1 MKNGFYSD
9 LNRGTVLRGARRCM
23 ALLLA
28 LLMLVPA
35 NLATVLAEGTA
46 GAQETRTLRY
56 VGDLAPHKH
65 TDACRNKDGKL
76 VCGIVEGE
84 YYHEHNQYCRDE
96 AGNLVCGLKEK
107 KPHHHT
113 DSCYK
118 EEKKLVCGLEE
129 TAGHQH
135 GEGCY
140 TEKREL
146 TCGLEETAGHQHG
159 ADCYTRTL
167 TCGLE
172 ETAGHQHGEGCY
184 ERRLTC
190 TEEHEHTADCPHED
204 VLVCGKAEGE
214 GAHAHTD
221 ACYTDALTC
230 GKAEGEGAHAHG
242 DACYTVTR
250 ELTCGLEEG
259 AGAHAHTG
267 DCWKTSKVLTCS
279 EGEPVVIDGVT
290 FKIQTLTSS
299 ASDWKEEDVTVQS
312 VAEELTEEEPASEEP
327 VAEETIAEETAEE
340 DNIGEES
347 TAEETAAEDSAEE
360 ETVAEEAVAEETAT
374 EETVVEEPA
383 EEETVET
390 GPAEEIVEEA
400 VEAVEAAEAA
410 EAVEPEDRTFEYAI
424 RGAQEVALS
433 EVFQA
438 LEVVADGE
446 WAGFAAGIEAV
457 EVSNPEALWLEE
469 TENDWTLR
477 AMREPGAGDA
487 LTAALADGSKITVEI
502 TAYGDTEA
510 SAKNDAVVISTVDD
524 MYLPEEASA
533 EAVMPAGEAAPA
545 QMLDVPDPGE
555 DAESVCRVFD
565 IELANVDAQ
574 EYEGFDVAVNL
585 DEDVVGADFKLYQ
598 VQGDVATDLTDT
610 LELNSQ
616 VGADGLESVSGFT
629 FRTDDFAQFVLCY
642 SLETYYKTVEGGTYK
657 ITVNFDEAAQIPF
670 GSELKVREIQP
681 GAEEFQHYLAESA
694 AQLGVQS
701 AAVTFARFFDIEIVK
716 DGEKVEPKAP
726 VQVTIAYQD
735 ALELGDEDQ
744 LNVVHF
750 ADAGTEVIEGVSVTD
765 DGTEIS
771 YEQGS
776 FSVTGTIVTAPV
788 DEHAYVM
795 VIHHTDGKYYVVEND
810 ATLRQ
815 IDDEDIVFAADGKTV
830 ESVKMVNPLFW
841 TYSTYGGKHN
851 LWFNLDAR
859 DYTDIGLPKAYTRR
873 YIKVDSASGYVDLDD
888 TDFTTERPVDYAG
901 NRLGYNGNYVGVADS
916 GKNLS
921 ICGKASEANAAEVYF
936 AQAQVSDNI
945 GARNHTVNH
954 IDISIEGKAS
964 LKFPLAYGTY
974 KLQEVDA
981 NGEPTG
987 NYRANDLE
995 VTEEK
1000 PVTILAEEPVDVTA
1014 DDMKKVTLTTS
1025 VMKNGTK
1032 VNIDDAYIVTGYS
1045 RNKAGS
1051 EGASNNV
1058 GQIRLEGSFKVAD
1071 MKDLGLDPVP
1081 SSYSDPND
1089 QYICDKRKEHRI
1101 YYDLSVIKPMTFHL
1115 IYEDPETGKKYAVMK
1130 GNEPFNVTIDVS
1142 MATSF
1147 DFWDDGNEC
1156 PGVKAELTGNTV
1168 ATWRRGGIPDN
1179 SSWTITWGNGG
1190 DGGPGMDFSM
1200 KAPAEADNESQ
1211 NIVALEVMKTVQ
1223 DKDGNTL
1230 SLRDGTDCTINVYKG
1245 TKDACDNKVHEK
1257 EINVG
1262 TGGVGM
1268 IYDYDV
1274 TGSADYSQPL
1284 YWRVSEDPASVED
1297 ELYDTDDH
1305 KWLYDSTRVVTEY
1318 VWHQDGDP
1326 KLHPAQPYTKDDAGE
1341 FFSDAEVL
1349 GRYKSGNSNLFN
1361 GFLEFYVYNI
1371 YKPEAG
1377 KKQETA
1383 PYEGTGVLGGVKV
1396 GDEITYEISYWNYKK
1411 KPATITIVDTLDE
1424 NVELVEDEGKTT
1436 AGFQKDGNRIT
1447 WTLNDVLAGEE
1458 GTVTLTVKVKDAA
1471 QTAGKVVNKDATVEV
1486 DNDDAYTLD
1495 TVENPVPEVP
1505 QKQET
1510 APYAGTGVLGGVKV
1524 GDEITYE
1531 ISYKNYKAE
1540 AADIVIVDT
1549 LDANVEFVSATRD
1562 GVHEDGIVT
1571 WTLNQVPAGDSG
1583 TVALTVKVLE
1593 GALES
1598 KGGEGKVVN
1607 GGENA
1612 TVKVGNDNEY
1622 TLNEVENPVPEV
1634 PQKKETVPYE
1644 GTGVLGGVKVGD
1656 EITYEISYKNY
1667 KAEAA
1672 DIVIKDKLDANV
1684 EFVSASNGGA
1694 NNSGTVEWTIASVP
1708 AGESGTVT
1716 LTVQVLDTALESH
1729 DPKGPGKVVNGG
1741 DTATVKVGNDHEYTL
1756 NTVENPV
1763 PEPPEKKETAPYV
1776 GTEALGAVKPGDA
1789 ITYTITYE
1797 NYKADAADVVIRDTL
1812 DTHVK
1817 FVSAD
1822 NGGQNKGSTVEWT
1835 IKAVPAGTSGTV
1847 SLTVQVLDTAL
1858 ESHNP
1863 NGPGKVVNGGDT
1875 ATVKVGNDQE
1885 FELNEVENPVPEPPH
1900 KQETSPYE
1908 GNGVLGAV
1916 QVGDTITYKI
1926 SYRNYKNTAADV
1938 VIKDK
1943 LDTHVEFVEASD
1955 EGQNK
1960 DGTVE
1965 WTIASVPANTE
1976 GFVTLTVQ
1984 VLESAKVPAGPG
1996 MVVNGGDTATVKVG
2010 NDNEYTLEK
2019 VVNPVLPSKQEVS
2032 PYEGLDDLG
2041 AVKVGDEITY
2051 EIHYVNYTDETADI
2065 VIVDTLDPNVTYVD
2079 SDPTGIL
2086 EGNTV
2091 KWTIESVESGVKGSV
2106 RLTVKVLDTALVSH
2120 KPAGPG
2126 KVVNGGDGTTITV
2139 GTESAI
2145 KLNTVENPVPEPPHK
2160 KEIVPYKGTGELS
2173 AVQVGTEITYEI
2185 SYRNYKTEAAD
2196 IVIADTLDENV
2207 EFVSASD
2214 SGWNDNG
2221 VVRWT
2226 LKGVEAGKEDKVT
2239 LTVKVL
2245 EGALESKGGLGKVVN
2260 GGDTATVKVGNDN
2273 VFTLEEVSNPVPESP
2288 EKRETVPTP
2297 PDGTEGKG
2305 LLGPVK
2311 VGEKITY
2318 KISFKNYKKQDA
2330 KIVVKD
2336 QLDEHVKYVSSDS
2349 DGAHDGSANG
2359 GVVTWTFDAVPADG
2373 EREVTVTV
2381 EVLPSAQVPDGPG
2394 KVINGGDT
2402 ATVKVGDDMEFKL
2415 DTVENPVPPV
2425 KRETAPYDQT
2435 KGEELG
2441 AVKVGDEITYKIFY
2455 ANYLNEAAT
2464 ITIKDKLDA
2473 HVEFVEA
2480 SDGGV
2485 NDGGVVEWA
2494 IADVPAGEKGSVTL
2508 TVKVLEGALESNNGE
2523 GKVVN
2528 GGEGTTVKVGD
2539 RHEYTLEPV
2548 ENPVPEEPVK
2558 QETAPYNQA
2567 KGEEPGAV
2575 KVGDVITYTIS
2586 YKNYKTDK
2594 ADVVIKDTLDEH
2606 VSFESASDGGVNDGG
2621 VVKWTIADVP
2631 AGEKGS
2637 VTLTVKV
2644 LEGALES
2651 KGGEGKVVNG
2661 GEGATVKVGND
2672 QEYTLNEV
2680 ENPVPETPTKQET
2693 APYDQTK
2700 GEKPG
2705 AVKVGDTITYTI
2717 SYTNYKKTDATVT
2730 IVDALD
2736 KNVEFVEASTGST
2749 YKDKNDTD
2757 TQHTVTWTL
2766 ENVKPGM
2773 SGTVTLKVR
2782 VLEGALKSKGG
2793 EGKVVNGGETAT
2805 VKVGEDHEYT
2815 LNEVENPVPEP
2826 PEKKEI
2832 TPYEGTGV
2840 LGGVKVGDKI
2850 TYEISYRNYNST
2862 GTADIE
2868 IVDKLDGHVAFS
2880 EASEGGKHENGVVT
2894 WKLEAVPAGTEGKV
2908 TLTVVVLEGA
2918 LQSMGGKGKVINGGD
2933 TATVKVGND
2942 NAYTL
2947 NEVENPV
2954 PEPPE
2959 KKEITPFEGTG
2970 LLGAVKAGQEITY
2983 EISYKNYK
2991 NVAATVAIKDTL
3003 DEHVEFVSASDE
3015 GAHDGAETGGVVN
3028 WKLGPID
3035 AGKEGTVTLTVKVLE
3050 SAEVSNG
3057 GPGKVI
3063 NGGDTATVQVG
3074 EDHEYTLNTVVNPL
3088 LPQKQET
3095 EPYEGNGVLGGVK
3108 VGEEITYEIFYANY
3122 LDEAAEIVIKDTLD
3136 VNVEF
3141 VSASDGGEEAG
3152 GVVTWTLKDV
3162 EAGKTGK
3169 VTLTVKVLEG
3179 ALESNGGPG
3188 KMVNGGDNATV
3199 KVGNDQEYTL
3209 NEVENPV
3216 PEVPNKQEIKPYE
3229 GNGVLGGVK
3238 VGEEITYEISYKNY
3252 KADAADIVIKDTLD
3266 KNVEFVDA
3274 SNDGEE
3280 AKGVVTWTLKAVP
3293 AGKEGK
3299 VTLTVKVLESAL
3311 ESNGGPAKVV
3321 NGGENATV
3329 KVGEDH
3335 EYTLNEVENPVPEVP
3350 NKQEVEPYKGI
3361 GVLGSVKV
3369 DDEIAYEISYKN
3381 YKAEAADIVIVD
3393 TLDKNVEFVSA
3404 SDDGEEAEGVVTWT
3418 LKAVPAGKEGKVTL
3432 TVKVLKG
3439 ALKSNGGPGKVV
3451 NGGENA
3457 TVKVGEDHEYTLN
3470 EVENPVVPGKHET
3483 APYKGTGVLGPV
3495 KVGDEITYAIDYRN
3509 YKADKADIVIK
3520 DKLDKHVE
3528 FVSATDDGVEKDGVV
3543 TWTLKDVPADK
3554 EDSVYLT
3561 VRVLESARIGNGGP
3575 GKVLNGGD
3583 TATVKVGNDDEYS
3596 LNEVEN
3602 PVVPNKQETAPYKGN
3617 GVLGGVKVGDEIT
3630 YTIGY
3635 RNYKAE
3641 AADIVITD
3649 TLDKNVEFVS
3659 ASDDGVEK
3667 DGVVT
3672 WTLKAVPAD
3681 KESTVTLKVK
3691 VLESALKS
3699 NGGPAKVV
3707 NGGDNAT
3714 VQVGDDPA
3722 YTLNEVENPVPEAPY
3737 KREVVP
3743 YKGDGVLGAV
3753 KVGEEITYEI
3763 SYRNYKTEKA
3773 DIVIIDTLD
3782 KNVEFVSASD
3792 KGVEKDGVVTWT
3804 LEGVEAGKES
3814 TVTLTVKVLEGALKS
3829 NGGPAK
3835 VVNGGDNA
3843 TVQVGNDAARTLNEV
3858 ENPVPE
3864 RPNKQEVV
3872 PYEGNGVLGAVK
3884 VGDEITYEIN
3894 YRNYKTE
3901 RADIVIK
3908 DTLDKNVEFVSASD
3922 GGKNAGGAVTWTIK
3936 DVEAGKEGKVTL
3948 TVKVLKG
3955 ALKSNKGPGK
3965 VVNGGDNATVQVGN
3979 DNAYTLNQVENP
3991 VPEAPQKREVKPYK
4005 GTGKLGSVKVG
4016 DTITYE
4022 ISYRNYKTEKAD
4034 IVIVDTLDK
4043 NVQFVSASDG
4053 GVNAKGVVTWTLKG
4067 VEAGKEGKVTLK
4079 VKVLEGALKSNK
4091 GPGKVVNG
4099 GDNATVQVG
4108 NDNAYTLNQV
4118 ENPVSDPTTGDTTTT
4133 TTQTTTLTGH
4143 KIWDDEGDVHG
4154 LRPQSITLQL
4164 LADGTPVSATPEW
4177 SDTDTD
4183 DWTFTYR
4190 NLRATTG
4197 SGITIHYTVQE
4208 VPVEGY
4214 ECEIDGMTIT
4224 NHLIPREPES
4234 YVDLS
4239 GVKTWVDDD
4248 NADGKRPEA
4257 ITVRLYR
4264 DGQVIDVKKV
4274 TEADGWKY
4282 SFGRLPADDGFGKV
4296 FTYVLREDGVEGY
4309 YARYNGMNV
4318 TNTLLPETP
4327 QKEPIVH
4334 KGTPRPDF
4342 SKFTETMWDELLE
4355 LLGYDTPLFG
4365 MLATGDETPV
4375 YPYVFGGIGALAMLA
4390 WLALERR
4397 KRNAAK

>member
-1 MKNGFYSD
+1 M
-9 LNRGTVLRGARRCM
+9 
-23 ALLLA
+23 
-28 LLMLVPA
+28 
-35 NLATVLAEGTA
+35 
-46 GAQETRTLRY
+46 
-56 VGDLAPHKH
+56 
-65 TDACRNKDGKL
+65 
-76 VCGIVEGE
+76 E
-84 YYHEHNQYCRDE
+84 Y
-96 AGNLVCGLKEK
+96 
-107 KPHHHT
+107 
-113 DSCYK
+113 
-118 EEKKLVCGLEE
+118 
-129 TAGHQH
+129 
-135 GEGCY
+135 
-140 TEKREL
+140 
-146 TCGLEETAGHQHG
+146 
-159 ADCYTRTL
+159 
-167 TCGLE
+167 
-172 ETAGHQHGEGCY
+172 
-184 ERRLTC
+184 
-190 TEEHEHTADCPHED
+190 
-204 VLVCGKAEGE
+204 
-214 GAHAHTD
+214 
-221 ACYTDALTC
+221 
-230 GKAEGEGAHAHG
+230 
-242 DACYTVTR
+242 
-250 ELTCGLEEG
+250 
-259 AGAHAHTG
+259 
-267 DCWKTSKVLTCS
+267 
-279 EGEPVVIDGVT
+279 I
-290 FKIQTLTSS
+290 SS
-299 ASDWKEEDVTVQS
+299 
-312 VAEELTEEEPASEEP
+312 
-327 VAEETIAEETAEE
+327 
-340 DNIGEES
+340 
-347 TAEETAAEDSAEE
+347 
-360 ETVAEEAVAEETAT
+360 
-374 EETVVEEPA
+374 
-383 EEETVET
+383 
-390 GPAEEIVEEA
+390 
-400 VEAVEAAEAA
+400 
-410 EAVEPEDRTFEYAI
+410 
-424 RGAQEVALS
+424 
-433 EVFQA
+433 
-438 LEVVADGE
+438 
-446 WAGFAAGIEAV
+446 
-457 EVSNPEALWLEE
+457 
-469 TENDWTLR
+469 
-477 AMREPGAGDA
+477 
-487 LTAALADGSKITVEI
+487 
-502 TAYGDTEA
+502 
-510 SAKNDAVVISTVDD
+510 
-524 MYLPEEASA
+524 
-533 EAVMPAGEAAPA
+533 
-545 QMLDVPDPGE
+545 
-555 DAESVCRVFD
+555 
-565 IELANVDAQ
+565 
-574 EYEGFDVAVNL
+574 
-585 DEDVVGADFKLYQ
+585 
-598 VQGDVATDLTDT
+598 
-610 LELNSQ
+610 
-616 VGADGLESVSGFT
+616 
-629 FRTDDFAQFVLCY
+629 
-642 SLETYYKTVEGGTYK
+642 
-657 ITVNFDEAAQIPF
+657 
-670 GSELKVREIQP
+670 
-681 GAEEFQHYLAESA
+681 
-694 AQLGVQS
+694 
-701 AAVTFARFFDIEIVK
+701 
-716 DGEKVEPKAP
+716 
-726 VQVTIAYQD
+726 
-735 ALELGDEDQ
+735 
-744 LNVVHF
+744 
-750 ADAGTEVIEGVSVTD
+750 
-765 DGTEIS
+765 
-771 YEQGS
+771 
-776 FSVTGTIVTAPV
+776 
-788 DEHAYVM
+788 
-795 VIHHTDGKYYVVEND
+795 
-810 ATLRQ
+810 
-815 IDDEDIVFAADGKTV
+815 
-830 ESVKMVNPLFW
+830 
-841 TYSTYGGKHN
+841 
-851 LWFNLDAR
+851 
-859 DYTDIGLPKAYTRR
+859 
-873 YIKVDSASGYVDLDD
+873 
-888 TDFTTERPVDYAG
+888 
-901 NRLGYNGNYVGVADS
+901 
-916 GKNLS
+916 
-921 ICGKASEANAAEVYF
+921 
-936 AQAQVSDNI
+936 SDN
-945 GARNHTVNH
+945 
-954 IDISIEGKAS
+954 
-964 LKFPLAYGTY
+964 
-974 KLQEVDA
+974 
-981 NGEPTG
+981 
-987 NYRANDLE
+987 
-995 VTEEK
+995 
-1000 PVTILAEEPVDVTA
+1000 
-1014 DDMKKVTLTTS
+1014 
-1025 VMKNGTK
+1025 
-1032 VNIDDAYIVTGYS
+1032 
-1045 RNKAGS
+1045 GS
-1051 EGASNNV
+1051 
-1058 GQIRLEGSFKVAD
+1058 
-1071 MKDLGLDPVP
+1071 
-1081 SSYSDPND
+1081 
-1089 QYICDKRKEHRI
+1089 H
-1101 YYDLSVIKPMTFHL
+1101 
-1115 IYEDPETGKKYAVMK
+1115 
-1130 GNEPFNVTIDVS
+1130 
-1142 MATSF
+1142 
-1147 DFWDDGNEC
+1147 
-1156 PGVKAELTGNTV
+1156 
-1168 ATWRRGGIPDN
+1168 
-1179 SSWTITWGNGG
+1179 
-1190 DGGPGMDFSM
+1190 
-1200 KAPAEADNESQ
+1200 
-1211 NIVALEVMKTVQ
+1211 
-1223 DKDGNTL
+1223 
-1230 SLRDGTDCTINVYKG
+1230 
-1245 TKDACDNKVHEK
+1245 
-1257 EINVG
+1257 
-1262 TGGVGM
+1262 TGGV
-1268 IYDYDV
+1268 
-1274 TGSADYSQPL
+1274 
-1284 YWRVSEDPASVED
+1284 
-1297 ELYDTDDH
+1297 
-1305 KWLYDSTRVVTEY
+1305 
-1318 VWHQDGDP
+1318 
-1326 KLHPAQPYTKDDAGE
+1326 
-1341 FFSDAEVL
+1341 
-1349 GRYKSGNSNLFN
+1349 
-1361 GFLEFYVYNI
+1361 
-1371 YKPEAG
+1371 
-1377 KKQETA
+1377 
-1383 PYEGTGVLGGVKV
+1383 
-1396 GDEITYEISYWNYKK
+1396 
-1411 KPATITIVDTLDE
+1411 
-1424 NVELVEDEGKTT
+1424 
-1436 AGFQKDGNRIT
+1436 
-1447 WTLNDVLAGEE
+1447 
-1458 GTVTLTVKVKDAA
+1458 
-1471 QTAGKVVNKDATVEV
+1471 
-1486 DNDDAYTLD
+1486 
-1495 TVENPVPEVP
+1495 
-1505 QKQET
+1505 
-1510 APYAGTGVLGGVKV
+1510 
-1524 GDEITYE
+1524 
-1531 ISYKNYKAE
+1531 
-1540 AADIVIVDT
+1540 
-1549 LDANVEFVSATRD
+1549 
-1562 GVHEDGIVT
+1562 VT
-1571 WTLNQVPAGDSG
+1571 WTLEGVAAGAEG
-1583 TVALTVKVLE
+1583 TVSLTVKVLE
-1593 GALES
+1593 GALDS

-1607 GGENA
+1607 GGDNA

-1634 PQKKETVPYE
+1634 PQKKETAPYE

-1672 DIVIKDKLDANV
+1672 DIVIKDKLD
-1684 EFVSASNGGA
+1684 EKVSFKSATNDGSEADGVV
-1694 NNSGTVEWTIASVP
+1694 TWTLSQVP

-1716 LTVQVLDTALESH
+1716 LTVQVLEGALES
-1729 DPKGPGKVVNGG
+1729 KGGDGKVVNGG
-1741 DTATVKVGNDHEYTL
+1741 ENATVKVGNDNEYTL
-1756 NTVENPV
+1756 NKVENPV
-1763 PEPPEKKETAPYV
+1763 PEPPEKKETAPYE
-1776 GTEALGAVKPGDA
+1776 GTEALGAVKVGDA
-1789 ITYTITYE
+1789 ITYTISYK
-1797 NYKADAADVVIRDTL
+1797 NYKAETADVVIKDQL
-1812 DTHVK
+1812 DTHVQ
-1817 FVSAD
+1817 FVSAS
-1822 NGGQNKGSTVEWT
+1822 NGGVYEDGTVKWT

-1858 ESHNP
+1858 ESHDP
-1863 NGPGKVVNGGDT
+1863 KGPGKVVNGGDT

-1900 KQETSPYE
+1900 KREISPYE

-1916 QVGDTITYKI
+1916 QVDDPITGQITYEIEYK
-1926 SYRNYKNTAADV
+1926 NYKSEPVDI

-1943 LDTHVEFVEASD
+1943 LDAHVKFVSASD
-1955 EGQNK
+1955 EGAHSGEEAG
-1960 DGTVE
+1960 GTVE

-1976 GFVTLTVQ
+1976 GFVTLTVK

-2010 NDNEYTLEK
+2010 NDHEYTLEK

-2051 EIHYVNYTDETADI
+2051 EINYVNYTNETADI
-2065 VIVDTLDPNVTYVD
+2065 VIVDTLDPNVEFVEAGNRSSQGTTNMFPPDETAGGQVKWEIKD
-2079 SDPTGIL
+2079 VPVSETGTVFLTVRVL
-2086 EGNTV
+2086 EG
-2091 KWTIESVESGVKGSV
+2091 
-2106 RLTVKVLDTALVSH
+2106 ALKS
-2120 KPAGPG
+2120 KEGPG
-2126 KVVNGGDGTTITV
+2126 KVVNGGNKTASIEV
-2139 GTESAI
+2139 GNEGEI
-2145 KLNTVENPVPEPPHK
+2145 YLNEVENPVPEPPHK
-2160 KEIVPYKGTGELS
+2160 KETVPYEGTGERG

-2196 IVIADTLDENV
+2196 IVIADTLDKNV

-2226 LKGVEAGKEDKVT
+2226 LKDVPKGEEGTVT
-2239 LTVKVL
+2239 LKVKVL
-2245 EGALESKGGLGKVVN
+2245 EGALEKN
-2260 GGDTATVKVGNDN
+2260 GGKGVVANGGSSATVKVGNDN
-2273 VFTLEEVSNPVPESP
+2273 EFTLEEVSNPVPESP
-2288 EKRETVPTP
+2288 EKRETLPTP

-2305 LLGPVK
+2305 LLDPVQ
-2311 VGEKITY
+2311 VGDQITY
-2318 KISFKNYKKQDA
+2318 TISYRNYKKTDA
-2330 KIVVKD
+2330 TVTI
-2336 QLDEHVKYVSSDS
+2336 LDKLDKNVEFVSAST
-2349 DGAHDGSANG
+2349 GSAYKDKNDTDAPHT
-2359 GVVTWTFDAVPADG
+2359 VTWTLEGVEAG
-2373 EREVTVTV
+2373 KEGTVTLTV
-2381 EVLPSAQVPDGPG
+2381 KVLEGALVSKEGPG
-2394 KVINGGDT
+2394 KVVNGGEN

-2425 KRETAPYDQT
+2425 KRETAPYNQAE
-2435 KGEELG
+2435 GEEPG
-2441 AVKVGDEITYKIFY
+2441 AVKVGDEITYEICY
-2455 ANYLNEAAT
+2455 TNYLNEAAP

-2473 HVEFVEA
+2473 HVEFVE
-2480 SDGGV
+2480 
-2485 NDGGVVEWA
+2485 
-2494 IADVPAGEKGSVTL
+2494 
-2508 TVKVLEGALESNNGE
+2508 
-2523 GKVVN
+2523 
-2528 GGEGTTVKVGD
+2528 
-2539 RHEYTLEPV
+2539 
-2548 ENPVPEEPVK
+2548 
-2558 QETAPYNQA
+2558 
-2567 KGEEPGAV
+2567 
-2575 KVGDVITYTIS
+2575 
-2586 YKNYKTDK
+2586 
-2594 ADVVIKDTLDEH
+2594 
-2606 VSFESASDGGVNDGG
+2606 ASDGGVNDGG

-2637 VTLTVKV
+2637 VTLKVKV

-2661 GEGATVKVGND
+2661 GEGTTVKVGDHHEYTLEPVENPVPEPPEKKEIKPYEGTGVLGKSTVADIVIKDTLDANVEYISSSDNGSHTGGVVTWTLSQVPAGESGTVTLTVKVLEGALESNDGPGKVVNGGDNATVKVGND

-2693 APYDQTK
+2693 APYDQTQD
-2700 GEKPG
+2700 EELG

-2773 SGTVTLKVR
+2773 SGTVTLTVK

-2815 LNEVENPVPEP
+2815 LNQVENPVPEP

-2894 WKLEAVPAGTEGKV
+2894 WKLKNVEAGKEGKV

-2991 NVAATVAIKDTL
+2991 AEPATVAIKDTL

-3063 NGGDTATVQVG
+3063 NGGDNATVRVG

-3188 KMVNGGDNATV
+3188 KVVNGGDNATV

-3418 LKAVPAGKEGKVTL
+3418 LKAVPAGAEGKVTL

-3483 APYKGTGVLGPV
+3483 APYKGTGVLRPV

-3520 DKLDKHVE
+3520 DKLDKNVE

-3691 VLESALKS
+3691 VLEGALKS

-3782 KNVEFVSASD
+3782 KNVAFVSASD

-3872 PYEGNGVLGAVK
+3872 PYKGNGVLGAVK

-3948 TVKVLKG
+3948 TVQQ
-3955 ALKSNKGPGK
+3955 GPGQ
-3965 VVNGGDNATVQVGN
+3965 GGQRRRQRHGAGGQRQR
-3979 DNAYTLNQVENP
+3979 LH
-3991 VPEAPQKREVKPYK
+3991 PEPGGEPRAGGPAKA
-4005 GTGKLGSVKVG
+4005 GS
-4016 DTITYE
+4016 
-4022 ISYRNYKTEKAD
+4022 
-4034 IVIVDTLDK
+4034 
-4043 NVQFVSASDG
+4043 Q
-4053 GVNAKGVVTWTLKG
+4053 
-4067 VEAGKEGKVTLK
+4067 
-4079 VKVLEGALKSNK
+4079 AL
-4091 GPGKVVNG
+4091 
-4099 GDNATVQVG
+4099 Q
-4108 NDNAYTLNQV
+4108 
-4118 ENPVSDPTTGDTTTT
+4118 
-4133 TTQTTTLTGH
+4133 GH
-4143 KIWDDEGDVHG
+4143 GQAG
-4154 LRPQSITLQL
+4154 LR
-4164 LADGTPVSATPEW
+4164 
-4177 SDTDTD
+4177 
-4183 DWTFTYR
+4183 
-4190 NLRATTG
+4190 
-4197 SGITIHYTVQE
+4197 
-4208 VPVEGY
+4208 EG
-4214 ECEIDGMTIT
+4214 GRHH
-4224 NHLIPREPES
+4224 HL
-4234 YVDLS
+4234 
-4239 GVKTWVDDD
+4239 
-4248 NADGKRPEA
+4248 
-4257 ITVRLYR
+4257 
-4264 DGQVIDVKKV
+4264 
-4274 TEADGWKY
+4274 
-4282 SFGRLPADDGFGKV
+4282 
-4296 FTYVLREDGVEGY
+4296 
-4309 YARYNGMNV
+4309 
-4318 TNTLLPETP
+4318 
-4327 QKEPIVH
+4327 
-4334 KGTPRPDF
+4334 
-4342 SKFTETMWDELLE
+4342 
-4355 LLGYDTPLFG
+4355 
-4365 MLATGDETPV
+4365 
-4375 YPYVFGGIGALAMLA
+4375 
-4390 WLALERR
+4390 
-4397 KRNAAK
+4397 